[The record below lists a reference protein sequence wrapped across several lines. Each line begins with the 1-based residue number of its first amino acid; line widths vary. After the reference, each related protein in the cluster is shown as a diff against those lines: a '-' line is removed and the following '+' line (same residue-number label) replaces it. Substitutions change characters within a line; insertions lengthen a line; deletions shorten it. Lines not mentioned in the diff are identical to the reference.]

1 MMYREEVKA
10 MSLTFD
16 EQANISGKKLRE
28 IYEARNHDRALTYVE
43 QLVKDGNEIDEKS
56 ILKIHEIILAD
67 IDDEYSGRYRDMPV
81 RITGSTIILPN
92 PLKVPT
98 LMENF
103 AKSLQIPD
111 DEILIFSALKKYELL
126 AIHPFIDGNGRT
138 SRLLWNYFLLKN

>member
-1 MMYREEVKA
+1 M
-10 MSLTFD
+10 
-16 EQANISGKKLRE
+16 
-28 IYEARNHDRALTYVE
+28 E

-56 ILKIHEIILAD
+56 ILKIHEIVLAD

-92 PLKVPT
+92 PLKVPS